1 MGFPGY
7 GTTGRLLGQRCDGVG
22 RLVTRE
28 DEFGRVVRGRPN
40 ADESAQAAPDA
51 VLVVGTDDWG
61 IQQAVDQLEA
71 AGLRALTCH
80 PPGEPAFPCNA
91 LVEGRTCPLDV
102 GFGLVVTI
110 RARPD
115 AVPAQGEMGVICAL
129 QRKVP
134 LVTAGMVG
142 RNPFAPWAVWALGR
156 SDDLVAVVRAA
167 LGERAR
173 AKASGSE
180 SVDLDLRPLLTRS
193 GERA

>member
-1 MGFPGY
+1 M
-7 GTTGRLLGQRCDGVG
+7 TLG
-22 RLVTRE
+22 
-28 DEFGRVVRGRPN
+28 DEFGPVVRGRPDK
-40 ADESAQAAPDA
+40 DESAQPAPGA

-80 PPGEPAFPCNA
+80 PAGAPAFPCNA
-91 LVEGRTCPLDV
+91 LVEGRTCPLEV
-102 GFGLVVTI
+102 GFDLAVTI

-134 LVTAGMVG
+134 LVTAGMAG

-167 LGERAR
+167 LGEAAR
-173 AKASGSE
+173 AKPTGGE
-180 SVDLDLRPLLTRS
+180 PTPIDLRPLVTGTR
-193 GERA
+193 EKA